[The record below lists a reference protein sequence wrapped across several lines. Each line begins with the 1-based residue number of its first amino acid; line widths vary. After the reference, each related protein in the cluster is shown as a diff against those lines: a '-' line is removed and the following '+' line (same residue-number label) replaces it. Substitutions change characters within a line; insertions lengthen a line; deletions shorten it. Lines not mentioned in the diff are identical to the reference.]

1 MEQFDYII
9 IGAGSAGCVLAN
21 RLTADGRFSVCV
33 LEAGPSDWDPFIHIP
48 AGFMKTLVNP
58 KINWLYEAT
67 PSEWTGGRVVAVPR
81 GKTLGGSSS
90 INGHVYNRGQ
100 RMDFDSWA
108 QLGNSG
114 WGYSDVLPYFKRCE
128 EKIGEGDE
136 LYRGKSGNL
145 KITDLEW
152 RHPLCDAFIKGANSI
167 GIPTNTDY
175 NGANQEGVSYVQRT
189 TYKRRRVS
197 SARAFLNPAK
207 SRKNLTVYTNAHVTR
222 ILFEARRAIGVELKR
237 GNSSGQTQ
245 RISAKKEVI
254 LSGGAINSP
263 QVLQLSGIG
272 PANLLNDLEIPL
284 VHDLS
289 LIHI

>member
-1 MEQFDYII
+1 
-9 IGAGSAGCVLAN
+9 
-21 RLTADGRFSVCV
+21 
-33 LEAGPSDWDPFIHIP
+33 
-48 AGFMKTLVNP
+48 
-58 KINWLYEAT
+58 
-67 PSEWTGGRVVAVPR
+67 
-81 GKTLGGSSS
+81 
-90 INGHVYNRGQ
+90 
-100 RMDFDSWA
+100 MDFDSWA

-114 WGYSDVLPYFKRCE
+114 WGFSDVLPYFKRCE

-136 LYRGKSGNL
+136 LYRGRSGIL

-189 TYKRRRVS
+189 TNKRRRVS

-237 GNSSGQTQ
+237 GESSGQTQ
-245 RISAKKEVI
+245 RISAKREDI
-254 LSGGAINSP
+254 L
-263 QVLQLSGIG
+263 
-272 PANLLNDLEIPL
+272 
-284 VHDLS
+284 
-289 LIHI
+289 

>member
-1 MEQFDYII
+1 M
-9 IGAGSAGCVLAN
+9 V
-21 RLTADGRFSVCV
+21 R
-33 LEAGPSDWDPFIHIP
+33 
-48 AGFMKTLVNP
+48 
-58 KINWLYEAT
+58 
-67 PSEWTGGRVVAVPR
+67 
-81 GKTLGGSSS
+81 
-90 INGHVYNRGQ
+90 
-100 RMDFDSWA
+100 
-108 QLGNSG
+108 
-114 WGYSDVLPYFKRCE
+114 
-128 EKIGEGDE
+128 
-136 LYRGKSGNL
+136 SGNL

-152 RHPLCDAFIKGANSI
+152 RHPLCDAFIEGANSI

-197 SARAFLNPAK
+197 SAKAFLNPAK

-284 VHDLS
+284 VHDLPGV
-289 LIHI
+289 